1 MYNKNM
7 ENKELKKTLKT
18 FTLLY
23 IEDEDAIRENLL
35 LTLNMIFKNVIAV
48 SNAEEALNIYNNDTP
63 NIILSDINLP
73 NMSGIE
79 FIKIVRE
86 ENYNIPVI
94 LLSAFTDTNILLES
108 TKLKLVDYL
117 TKPVSFDNLYQ
128 SFLNATKEIIRD
140 GNIIVKFEDNII
152 YDIKKKI
159 LFKDDKELNLTLN
172 ESKLLDL
179 FLNKKDETLPIE
191 LIKNHVWEDSYLASD
206 AAFKSLLNKLRLKVG
221 KNTIKNVSGIGYY
234 LVTF

>member
-1 MYNKNM
+1 M
-7 ENKELKKTLKT
+7 ENKKLKKALKT

-23 IEDEDAIRENLL
+23 IEDEDTIRENFTS
-35 LTLNMIFKNVIAV
+35 TLNIIFKNVIAV
-48 SNAEEALNIYNNDTP
+48 SSAEEALKIYNSNKP
-63 NIILSDINLP
+63 NMILSDINLP
-73 NMSGIE
+73 NMSGID
-79 FIKIVRE
+79 FIKIIRE

-94 LLSAFTDTNILLES
+94 FLSAFTDTNILLEA
-108 TKLKLVDYL
+108 TKLKLIDYL
-117 TKPVSFDNLYQ
+117 TKPVSFNNLYQ

-140 GNIIVKFEDNII
+140 GNFIVNFEDNII

-159 LFKDDKELNLTLN
+159 LFKDEKEINLTLN

-179 FLNKKDETLPIE
+179 FLDKKGETLPIE
-191 LIKNHVWEDSYLASD
+191 LIKNYVWEDSYYASD
-206 AAFKSLLNKLRLKVG
+206 AAFKSLLNKLRLKIG